1 MELSE
6 KQIRILEVAEK
17 LFAENGFDG
26 TSVRH
31 IAKEARIN
39 VAMISYYFGSKE
51 KLLGALLFYRTSDFK
66 IQIASVLSEDM
77 SPLEKVDAVVALT
90 VRRIHRNRRVYK
102 IIHFEYSNL
111 GRKIDFENYIKRK
124 KENFKIIE
132 TFIKEGQATGVFS
145 KNVNIPL
152 IVPTILGTYFN
163 LYYNKK
169 FFQQMH
175 HLDGEE
181 SFDDFIF
188 NILTVHIQRTIKALL
203 TYED

>member
-6 KQIRILEVAEK
+6 KQIQILKVAEK

-31 IAKEARIN
+31 IAKEAGIN

-51 KLLGALLFYRTSDFK
+51 KLLGALLYYRTSDFK
-66 IQIASVLSEDM
+66 MQIESVLSKDLDL
-77 SPLEKVDAVVALT
+77 LEKVDAVVALIIK
-90 VRRIHRNRRVYK
+90 RIHRNRRVYK
-102 IIHFEYSNL
+102 IVHFEYSNL
-111 GRKIDFENYIKRK
+111 SRKIDFGNYIDRK
-124 KENFKIIE
+124 KENFAIIE
-132 TFIKEGQATGVFS
+132 SFIKEGQEAGVFS
-145 KNVNIPL
+145 KNVNTPL
-152 IVPTILGTYFN
+152 IGPTILGTYFN

-175 HLDGEE
+175 NLAGEE
-181 SFDDFIF
+181 SFDDYIY
-188 NILTVHIQRTIKALL
+188 NVLTPHIQRTIKALL